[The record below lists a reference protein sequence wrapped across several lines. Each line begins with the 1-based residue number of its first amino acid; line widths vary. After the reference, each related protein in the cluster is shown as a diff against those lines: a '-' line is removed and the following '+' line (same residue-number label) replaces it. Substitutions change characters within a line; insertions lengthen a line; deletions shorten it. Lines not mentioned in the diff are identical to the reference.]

1 MYSTLDFINL
11 TDNSDHNSDHNS
23 DYNSDHNSDDNS
35 DDETYQNLMY
45 TYCENENCY
54 NFSTKILFGDYY
66 CDKCYPNFK
75 TFNTDIIKLVYKH
88 GIDNT
93 YPSLGNRISFHY
105 KAFIINKT
113 NEYEFYNTYKKGM
126 KEIIL
131 GDSTN
136 LKLFNTVI
144 TSMNKSEQSIFLTNF
159 SYINYLN
166 HDIKYDNQDEDNKI
180 EKFKFEIEI
189 IDITNPVIFTK
200 KIII

>member
-11 TDNSDHNSDHNS
+11 TDNSDHNSD
-23 DYNSDHNSDDNS
+23 DNS
-35 DDETYQNLMY
+35 DDETYENLMY

-113 NEYEFYNTYKKGM
+113 NEYEFYNTYKKGL

-144 TSMNKSEQSIFLTNF
+144 TSMNKGEQSIFLTNM
-159 SYINYLN
+159 SYINFTN
-166 HDIKYDNQDEDNKI
+166 FVENDEENNKEI
-180 EKFKFEIEI
+180 NFDKFKFEIEVV
-189 IDITNPVIFTK
+189 DIQVPIFFTK
-200 KIII
+200 KITI